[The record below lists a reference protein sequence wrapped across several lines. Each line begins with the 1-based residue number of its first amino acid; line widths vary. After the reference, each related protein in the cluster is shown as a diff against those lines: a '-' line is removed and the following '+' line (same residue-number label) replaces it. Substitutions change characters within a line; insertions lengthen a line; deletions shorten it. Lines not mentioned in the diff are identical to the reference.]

1 MSLSQKQN
9 DVARTLK
16 DLATLQKHLADEKK
30 KETTKLK
37 EADTVQRSITKN
49 TSPSMLRSKQ
59 QQLIRVSDDI
69 AKIATKQADI
79 QKKVADKN
87 TMLGRQQE
95 SLRQEEAKER
105 KKVQDADKRRE
116 SEQLRYQ
123 RELTNDLRTQST
135 LMASPT
141 SISQPANQ
149 LESKR
154 YDAFI
159 SHASEDK
166 EDFVRPLAEALVA
179 AGFAIWYD
187 EMTLSV
193 GDQLRR
199 SIDKGLLESRYG
211 IVVFSAAFFS
221 KDWPQ
226 YELDGLVTRE
236 MAGGGKVILPIWHK
250 VSKDEVTAYSP
261 SLADKVAIN
270 SSFSSR
276 DEIVK
281 QLSEVLTQD

>member
-1 MSLSQKQN
+1 MSLNQKQN

-16 DLATLQKHLADEKK
+16 DLADLQKQLADEKK
-30 KETTKLK
+30 KETLKLK
-37 EADTVQRSITKN
+37 NSDTIQRGITKN
-49 TSPSMLRSKQ
+49 TSASMRQQKQ
-59 QQLIRVSDDI
+59 KQLISISDDL
-69 AKIATKQADI
+69 AKTAVKQADI
-79 QKKVADKN
+79 QKKIADK
-87 TMLGRQQE
+87 TTLLGKQRE
-95 SLRQEEAKER
+95 RLRQEETRER
-105 KKVQDADKRRE
+105 KKIQDADKKRE
-116 SEQLRYQ
+116 NEQLGYQ
-123 RELTNDLRTQST
+123 RSVTNELRIQRDLARSPSTSQSV
-135 LMASPT
+135 
-141 SISQPANQ
+141 QQ

-179 AGFAIWYD
+179 AGFNIWYD
-187 EMTLSV
+187 EMTLKV

-199 SIDKGLLESRYG
+199 SIDNGLSESRYG

-221 KDWPQ
+221 KNWPQ

-236 MAGGGKVILPIWHK
+236 MTGGKVILPIWHK
-250 VSKDEVTAYSP
+250 VSKDEVIAYSP

-276 DEIVK
+276 GEIVK
-281 QLSEVLTQD
+281 QLGEVLSLA